1 MATIIAAAHVSRGVD
16 GDGAL
21 GSSAAAGMSPTIT
34 AGLSAVEAE
43 ELRIR
48 AALEES
54 LRPRVSKLYGVHV
67 TLAERTAR
75 LQCLAVLS
83 LVAQGEDEAE
93 DGGGSGS
100 GGEATM
106 SRWDNWSRCSARR
119 PNSSPIG

>member
-1 MATIIAAAHVSRGVD
+1 MATIVAAAHVSRGVE
-16 GDGAL
+16 GDGPFA
-21 GSSAAAGMSPTIT
+21 SSTAPGMSPTIA

-67 TLAERTAR
+67 TLAERAAR

-83 LVAQGEDEAE
+83 LVARGEDEAE

-100 GGEATM
+100 GGEWT
-106 SRWDNWSRCSARR
+106 
-119 PNSSPIG
+119 IG